1 MSFEGAPPAPAHAH
15 ATSSNWASTHISLE
29 PIPWGPLSRDR
40 SSILRDAPRL
50 RDVASAAQET
60 DELLRG
66 GQDEEEEEG
75 AGEDGALLRDTSAA
89 QAAVQRDGLIWDF
102 SSHQAPLSDRVAQL
116 WAARGAFDKLDVG
129 ELRKKVHK
137 QDKRKR
143 RRLLRAAQKAGNT
156 VVDEDDDGD
165 EDDEKSK
172 QEKDWGIPPEQEDEK
187 EGDGLLHSRTDEDQ
201 KDHAAGTAQ
210 SKERQQK
217 TLDPQQVQNLKGP
230 MLAELNYAQESIYS
244 AHCAVSLIL
253 LSRPTQISSG
263 SSSTGLGR
271 QGSERGTP
279 LPREREGTATST
291 RAGAGAGAAAAAA
304 AAGWAGRG
312 VSAAQPG
319 TAMALFEETGLE
331 AEHVSVELLGS
342 FQPDASAQ
350 AEDASEGSVYSSSD
364 EGAERS
370 GQNKD
375 RKGVLGKKK
384 ERGAE
389 EQEGEEADSLYSA
402 KRNARYL
409 RENDDKLSKEQMEDR
424 TKSLVISAQAARDG
438 ILGAIGVLRRGAR
451 ELDQVCAQKASPTSG
466 STLTKGLGEGSNVR
480 EEGSGAT
487 YADRRGTLSAAE
499 REANR
504 WECLARVKSCDWTLS
519 GVANADLD
527 VVLQDEEEAPEREG
541 RAALTTL
548 IEADRNKGARDA
560 WIGWAITE
568 AHADYKQRSL
578 ARVHSA
584 EVWSPSAEAA
594 ASDAQR
600 KEEMSE
606 KLEQKEESE
615 GRVPAPVSFVYRP
628 NKRLQVSFELSC
640 TGGSLPEQLEARRR
654 DADGQEKVR
663 NMHVDGHGKRRTLF
677 VSSDANVPARWQR
690 SKAGDEASMTRR
702 ELNEAQLELADEEL
716 FGNLVSEARAL
727 SNRGEA
733 HVKITTSSLTIFVSN
748 QVSMLIELIPTRS
761 PQSFDK
767 PTSPTMKDDAAPKG
781 DEVQNI
787 ERVAS
792 AMPDAILGFL
802 RLGLVGRYKDRACGS
817 SAFGSR
823 RASQGKIEML
833 HPLLSVLRLLK
844 LRSGVFERVQTLMES
859 FESRTAKSGRVRLE
873 QSAVTFKSFGKK
885 TSKLARAE
893 RAEGSEEGGW
903 VSRVF
908 GGRALGAFTSLQSH
922 LALHVDDE
930 MVAVVST
937 SFPSNITLHL
947 QFPPAPT
954 HLQAAAASNK
964 SAHDPKD
971 DERPESAAQRLDK
984 ACDQAGTCIDALGLD
999 TALELLEHEVSRR
1012 LRIRD

>member
-1 MSFEGAPPAPAHAH
+1 
-15 ATSSNWASTHISLE
+15 
-29 PIPWGPLSRDR
+29 
-40 SSILRDAPRL
+40 
-50 RDVASAAQET
+50 
-60 DELLRG
+60 
-66 GQDEEEEEG
+66 
-75 AGEDGALLRDTSAA
+75 
-89 QAAVQRDGLIWDF
+89 
-102 SSHQAPLSDRVAQL
+102 
-116 WAARGAFDKLDVG
+116 
-129 ELRKKVHK
+129 
-137 QDKRKR
+137 
-143 RRLLRAAQKAGNT
+143 
-156 VVDEDDDGD
+156 
-165 EDDEKSK
+165 
-172 QEKDWGIPPEQEDEK
+172 
-187 EGDGLLHSRTDEDQ
+187 
-201 KDHAAGTAQ
+201 
-210 SKERQQK
+210 
-217 TLDPQQVQNLKGP
+217 

-244 AHCAVSLIL
+244 AHCAISLIL

-291 RAGAGAGAAAAAA
+291 RAGAGAGAAAAA
-304 AAGWAGRG
+304 GWAGRG

-350 AEDASEGSVYSSSD
+350 AEDASQGSAYSSSD

-370 GQNKD
+370 SQSKD
-375 RKGVLGKKK
+375 RKGVLDKKE

-389 EQEGEEADSLYSA
+389 EQEGEEADNLYSA
-402 KRNARYL
+402 KSNARYL

-438 ILGAIGVLRRGAR
+438 ILGAIGILRRGAR
-451 ELDQVCAQKASPTSG
+451 ELDEVCAQKASPTSG
-466 STLTKGLGEGSNVR
+466 STLTKGLGEGSNMRR
-480 EEGSGAT
+480 EASEAT
-487 YADRRGTLSAAE
+487 YADRRGTLNAAE

-504 WECLARVKSCDWTLS
+504 WECLARAKSCDWTLS

-527 VVLQDEEEAPEREG
+527 VLLQDEEEAPEREG

-548 IEADRNKGARDA
+548 IEADRNRGARDA

-568 AHADYKQRSL
+568 GECFSLFGHSLPRPHADYKQRSL

-584 EVWSPSAEAA
+584 EPRSPSAETA
-594 ASDAQR
+594 ASDAQD
-600 KEEMSE
+600 KEGMSE
-606 KLEQKEESE
+606 KLEQNEESA
-615 GRVPAPVSFVYRP
+615 GHVPAPVSFVYRP

-640 TGGSLPEQLEARRR
+640 TGGSLPEQLEARRGN
-654 DADGQEKVR
+654 ADGTAEVR
-663 NMHVDGHGKRRTLF
+663 HMHVDGQGKRRTLF

-690 SKAGDEASMTRR
+690 SKAGDEASRTRR

-733 HVKITTSSLTIFVSN
+733 NVKISTSSLTIFVSN

-767 PTSPTMKDDAAPKG
+767 PTSPTMEDDGAPKG
-781 DEVQNI
+781 DEMQNVQ
-787 ERVAS
+787 RVAS
-792 AMPDAILGFL
+792 AMPDALLGFL

-817 SAFGSR
+817 SAFGSS

-844 LRSGVFERVQTLMES
+844 LRSGVFERVQTLMENL
-859 FESRTAKSGRVRLE
+859 ESRMAKSGRVRLE
-873 QSAVTFKSFGKK
+873 QSAVTFKAFGKK
-885 TSKLARAE
+885 NSKAARAE
-893 RAEGSEEGGW
+893 RAVGIERAGW

-930 MVAVVST
+930 
-937 SFPSNITLHL
+937 
-947 QFPPAPT
+947 
-954 HLQAAAASNK
+954 
-964 SAHDPKD
+964 
-971 DERPESAAQRLDK
+971 
-984 ACDQAGTCIDALGLD
+984 
-999 TALELLEHEVSRR
+999 
-1012 LRIRD
+1012 